1 MVTTVAGV
9 DYAGVVVERELWC
22 GTRGAGAPVDHK
34 NIHMNSAAT
43 RITWRVRFGLLMGSA
58 DGQ

>member
-1 MVTTVAGV
+1 MGTTVAGV

-34 NIHMNSAAT
+34 NSHINSAAT
-43 RITWRVRFGLLMGSA
+43 RT
-58 DGQ
+58 